1 MSDQS
6 TTIGKY
12 PLLEALLTTKGLPL
26 KGIWTIAD
34 VAEIFN
40 IRNRA
45 IYDWINNQKLIA
57 RDLPGRGRFL
67 CEDLEK
73 FLTDSKR
80 LPRRPGGNRGQ
91 Q

>member
-6 TTIGKY
+6 TTLSKY
-12 PLLEALLTTKGLPL
+12 PLLEALLATKGLPL

-40 IRNRA
+40 VRNRA
-45 IYDWINNQKLIA
+45 IYDWISNQKLTA

-73 FLTDSKR
+73 FLTDSKKR
-80 LPRRPGGNRGQ
+80 PRRRGDSRGQ

>member
-1 MSDQS
+1 MSEKS
-6 TTIGKY
+6 TTRKY
-12 PLLEALLTTKGLPL
+12 PLLEALLATKGLPL

-40 IRNRA
+40 VRNRA
-45 IYDWINNQKLIA
+45 IYDWINNQKLTA

-67 CEDLEK
+67 CEDLEQ
-73 FLTDSKR
+73 FLTDSKKF
-80 LPRRPGGNRGQ
+80 PRQRGGNGSQ